1 MAWRM
6 RLRSPPGAGE
16 SGQVKQRFTLALAL
30 TALALGLLLTAVS
43 VYAIWTNTT
52 SVTPTFDSD
61 TLNPGTGLI
70 AFPSGSNI
78 VISWTASVDTY
89 ASGYKVLRGTTSGG
103 PYTEIDTVTP
113 IGATIYT
120 DTSVVVDTTYYYVL
134 QSYYQNWLSAD
145 SNQGSATAGAGL
157 VSIADSYVQEDLAG
171 SNFGTATLMDV
182 QSYTTGQ
189 TTSLTS
195 VADSYG
201 QEDLA
206 DTNFGAATSMDVQS
220 DDDIVTTSF
229 AAVADSYVQENLAGT
244 NFGADTLMDVQTFQD
259 GGSKENRRSL
269 VQFDVS
275 SIPAGSTV
283 SAATLTLCAAVVP
296 GTTRTHDVHRVTSGW
311 VESTVTWNNQ
321 PTVVPQKVSAST
333 PATPACMTWT
343 VTATVQGWIDGTANN
358 GWRIEDANEG
368 SNILHLAQYRTREES
383 VVTSERPDL
392 DVTYTAPT
400 QQNRR
405 SFVQFDVTSIP
416 AGSTVNSATLTLC
429 ATAVPAATRTYN
441 AYRVTAGW
449 VEGTITW
456 NNQPGLGALTD
467 TATTP
472 ATPGCM
478 TWSVAADVQAWVDGT
493 ANNGW
498 RVNDATEASATQH
511 LTQFRTREDGA
522 VPAEQPK
529 LDVTYSAP
537 SDQKN
542 RRSFVQFDVS
552 TIPAN
557 SNVTFAT
564 LTLCA
569 TAVPAA
575 TRTYELHQV
584 TAAWLETSI
593 NWTNQPAV
601 AATATVTKTTPA
613 TPGCMTWIVTADVQA
628 WVNGT
633 ANNGWRIRDA
643 TEGSATQYLSQF
655 RTREEAVVTSDRPK
669 LAVNINAP
677 QDVSFV
683 STADSYGQEDLG
695 DTNFGAATA
704 MDVQSKD
711 DVVTTSFAAA
721 ADTYVQEDLA
731 DSSFGSATLMDVQSL
746 NDAGSKENRR
756 SLVQFDVSSIPAG
769 STVSSAS
776 LTLCATVVP
785 ASTRNYRV
793 HQVTAGWVETT
804 VTWNNQPATGGLTD
818 TISTPATPGCMSWTV
833 TADVQDWIDGTA
845 NNGWRIRDAT
855 EGGAGHLTQFR
866 TREESVVTAERPKLD
881 VTYTAPTQQNRRSF
895 VQFDVSSIPAGSNV
909 NSATLTLC
917 ATAVPAATRTYDAY
931 RVTAA
936 WVEGSITWN
945 NQPAVD
951 GVATATNTTP
961 GTPGCMTWNVAND
974 VQLWVDGTA
983 NDGWRIHD
991 VSESAATQYQTQ
1003 FRTKEDGAVPAEQPK
1018 LDVNYTEPWESV
1030 SEAVAAGGTV
1040 TTDTEADG
1048 ATAADQLETWVT
1060 SPNAGTVTIIERAAT
1075 PSPPP
1080 EFTFL
1085 GQEVNITAPNATAA
1099 DPLVIKFRLDATLV
1113 PPGEDENTIAIFKD
1127 GVLVPNCD
1135 TFPGSTTAAPD
1146 PCVTDRVLLGDG
1158 DVEITVL
1165 TSTASGWNFG
1175 ILAPAVC
1182 SAGNTGFQSPTAQA
1196 SDTGGDGNGFEL
1208 NPSNAFADDAAFA
1221 SNFDGQDDRHRFSG
1235 YDFSSAS
1242 GCTIQGIEVRFDWWL
1257 DSISGTSSMDVEL
1270 SWDGGTSWT
1279 QPRNDPLETDTEH
1292 TITFGGSIDLWGH
1305 AWTVSDLSSTNFRV
1319 RLISNST
1326 STTRD
1331 FFVDWVPVNVYFGPA
1346 LSDTGYLSPSAEVA
1360 DSAATATASSSTRPT
1375 PSPMMPPSPPAWTT
1389 RSTGTGTTTT
1399 APASRPGPR
1408 SAASRSAWTG
1418 GWTTYWAPIALTL
1431 NSPGT
1436 AAPLGPPS

>member
-1 MAWRM
+1 MAWSL
-6 RLRSPPGAGE
+6 RLRSPPAAGE
-16 SGQVKQRFTLALAL
+16 SGQAKQRFVLALAAVGL
-30 TALALGLLLTAVS
+30 TLGLLLAAVS

-52 SVTPTFDSD
+52 SVTPNFDSD
-61 TLNPGTGLI
+61 TLDPGTGLI

-89 ASGYKVLRGTTSGG
+89 AAGYKVLRSTTSGG

-157 VSIADSYVQEDLAG
+157 VSVADSYVQEDLAG

-182 QSYTTGQ
+182 QSYTAGQ

-206 DTNFGAATSMDVQS
+206 DTNFGTTTSMDVQS

-229 AAVADSYVQENLAGT
+229 AAVADSYVQEDLADSS
-244 NFGADTLMDVQTFQD
+244 FGAATLMDVQTFQD

-283 SAATLTLCAAVVP
+283 TAATLTLCAAVVP
-296 GTTRTHDVHRVTSGW
+296 GSTRTHDVHRVTAVW
-311 VESTVTWNNQ
+311 DETVTWNNQ

-343 VTATVQGWIDGTANN
+343 VTADVQLWVDGTANN

-383 VVTSERPDL
+383 VVTAERPD
-392 DVTYTAPT
+392 
-400 QQNRR
+400 
-405 SFVQFDVTSIP
+405 
-416 AGSTVNSATLTLC
+416 
-429 ATAVPAATRTYN
+429 
-441 AYRVTAGW
+441 
-449 VEGTITW
+449 
-456 NNQPGLGALTD
+456 
-467 TATTP
+467 
-472 ATPGCM
+472 
-478 TWSVAADVQAWVDGT
+478 
-493 ANNGW
+493 
-498 RVNDATEASATQH
+498 
-511 LTQFRTREDGA
+511 
-522 VPAEQPK
+522 
-529 LDVTYSAP
+529 
-537 SDQKN
+537 
-542 RRSFVQFDVS
+542 
-552 TIPAN
+552 
-557 SNVTFAT
+557 
-564 LTLCA
+564 
-569 TAVPAA
+569 
-575 TRTYELHQV
+575 
-584 TAAWLETSI
+584 
-593 NWTNQPAV
+593 
-601 AATATVTKTTPA
+601 
-613 TPGCMTWIVTADVQA
+613 
-628 WVNGT
+628 
-633 ANNGWRIRDA
+633 
-643 TEGSATQYLSQF
+643 
-655 RTREEAVVTSDRPK
+655 
-669 LAVNINAP
+669 
-677 QDVSFV
+677 
-683 STADSYGQEDLG
+683 
-695 DTNFGAATA
+695 
-704 MDVQSKD
+704 
-711 DVVTTSFAAA
+711 
-721 ADTYVQEDLA
+721 
-731 DSSFGSATLMDVQSL
+731 
-746 NDAGSKENRR
+746 
-756 SLVQFDVSSIPAG
+756 
-769 STVSSAS
+769 
-776 LTLCATVVP
+776 
-785 ASTRNYRV
+785 
-793 HQVTAGWVETT
+793 
-804 VTWNNQPATGGLTD
+804 
-818 TISTPATPGCMSWTV
+818 
-833 TADVQDWIDGTA
+833 
-845 NNGWRIRDAT
+845 
-855 EGGAGHLTQFR
+855 
-866 TREESVVTAERPKLD
+866 LD

-931 RVTAA
+931 RVTAG
-936 WVEGSITWN
+936 WVEGTITWN
-945 NQPAVD
+945 NQPAVA
-951 GVATATNTTP
+951 GAATATNTTP
-961 GTPGCMTWNVAND
+961 ATPGCMTWNIAND

-991 VSESAATQYQTQ
+991 VSENSATQYLTQ

-1018 LDVNYTEPWESV
+1018 LDVNYTEPLESV
-1030 SEAVAAGGTV
+1030 SEVVAAGGTV

-1085 GQEVNITAPNATAA
+1085 GQEVIITAPNATAA
-1099 DPLVIKFRLDATLV
+1099 DPLVIKFRIDATLV
-1113 PPGEDENTIAIFKD
+1113 PPGEDENTIDIFKD

-1175 ILAPAVC
+1175 IPAPAVC

-1208 NPSNAFADDAAFA
+1208 NPTNAFADDAAFA
-1221 SNFDGQDDRHRFSG
+1221 SNIDGQDDRHRFYG
-1235 YDFSSAS
+1235 YDFSLAS

-1305 AWTVSDLSSTNFRV
+1305 AWSVSDLSSTNFRV
-1319 RLISNST
+1319 RLTSNST

-1331 FFVDWVPVNVYFGPA
+1331 FFVDWVPVNVYFGPTP
-1346 LSDTGYLSPSAEVA
+1346 SDTGYLSPSAEAA
-1360 DSAATATASSSTRPT
+1360 DTGGDGDGFELNPTNAFADDAAFASSMDNSVDRHRFYNYGASIPAGSTISGIEVRLDWWMDDILGT
-1375 PSPMMPPSPPAWTT
+1375 NSMDVELSWDGGTSWT
-1389 RSTGTGTTTT
+1389 SAKIGASETTTEQT
-1399 APASRPGPR
+1399 FSLGGPADTWART
-1408 SAASRSAWTG
+1408 WTDSEFSD
-1418 GWTTYWAPIALTL
+1418 ANFRVRLTS
-1431 NSPGT
+1431 NSSSGFRDFFLDWVAVRVYYTP
-1436 AAPLGPPS
+1436 